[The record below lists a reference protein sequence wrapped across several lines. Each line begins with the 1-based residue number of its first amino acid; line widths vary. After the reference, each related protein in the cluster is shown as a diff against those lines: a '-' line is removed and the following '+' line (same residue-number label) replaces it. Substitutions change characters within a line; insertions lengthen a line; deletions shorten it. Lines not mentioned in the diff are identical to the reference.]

1 MKTIKLFITV
11 TALAIAA
18 IVNAVENPKL
28 NVIPLTANRAV
39 VSAIN
44 EKEAV
49 FEISVKTKKDGVLVY
64 YKQTNQPLDNYKKIY
79 DFEALEDGAYV
90 LNLKVNNTVVSR
102 EFEVNFDGIS
112 VGDSKMKYAP
122 YFNFDNGNLKFSYLN
137 FDKEN
142 LKLKI
147 YKSGELVYKST
158 LGNDFAVSEGYDLS
172 KLESGEYRVQLASA
186 NEEYNFDIVK

>member
-102 EFEVNFDGIS
+102 EFEVNFDGIR

-147 YKSGELVYKST
+147 YKGGELVYKST

-172 KLESGEYRVQLASA
+172 KLKAVNTASS
-186 NEEYNFDIVK
+186 